1 MKEVLPILEDAKSVW
16 KYSWFVSR
24 FNSDEYAIDMSGG
37 LEWYLDKVNS
47 LLEIDSDYPVLTTL
61 GKYYDEFQPNM

>member
-1 MKEVLPILEDAKSVW
+1 MLEAAESVW

>member
-1 MKEVLPILEDAKSVW
+1 MLEAAESVW

-61 GKYYDEFQPNM
+61 GKYYDEFQPNLWNVEYE

>member
-1 MKEVLPILEDAKSVW
+1 MLEAAESVW

-24 FNSDEYAIDMSGG
+24 FNKDEHVIDMSGG

-47 LLEIDSDYPVLTTL
+47 LLEIDSDYPALTTL

>member
-1 MKEVLPILEDAKSVW
+1 MKNVLPMLEAADSVW

-24 FNSDEYAIDMSGG
+24 FKADMYEADN

-47 LLEIDSDYPVLTTL
+47 LLEMDTEIPTLTPL
-61 GKYYDEFQPNM
+61 GKYYNEFQPTL

>member
-1 MKEVLPILEDAKSVW
+1 MKNVLPMLEAADSVW

-24 FNSDEYAIDMSGG
+24 FNADIYEADN

-47 LLEIDSDYPVLTTL
+47 LLEMDTEISTLTPL
-61 GKYYDEFQPNM
+61 GKYYNEFQPTL